1 MSENIFIYTDYH
13 YFFCAT
19 LRAAEVVVKL
29 RNQGQDAYK
38 ADQYGKSIIVE
49 RRLTREGSTS
59 YKLKSDDGE
68 FKILVLI
75 FCFKKWFELKLA
87 LT

>member
-1 MSENIFIYTDYH
+1 M
-13 YFFCAT
+13 
-19 LRAAEVVVKL
+19 VVKL

-68 FKILVLI
+68 FKIFILFSVSIHGLSLN
-75 FCFKKWFELKLA
+75 WP
-87 LT
+87 